1 MHALAPPVTVNHVRC
16 APVATRPWRMQV
28 VSVNRMASLCTPGGG
43 ARDSTPGAP
52 VRHRSGSA
60 DHQDP
65 LAAEGIELTYPA
77 GRLLG
82 IWTR

>member
-1 MHALAPPVTVNHVRC
+1 M
-16 APVATRPWRMQV
+16 
-28 VSVNRMASLCTPGGG
+28 NRMASLCTPGGG
-43 ARDSTPGAP
+43 ARDSTPGDP